1 MFSSKFDLLQPK
13 MPSLPDRPDYE
24 GLVRFLVAPFLDS
37 PESLQIDCER
47 LASRP
52 KVWVRLAFEGSD
64 KGRVYGR
71 GGRNL
76 QAIVTVLQALARMS
90 GQSVYLDVYNSM
102 DSEGDRPSLPSPDRR
117 TSRPRY
123 RRSRSTPRF

>member
-1 MFSSKFDLLQPK
+1 
-13 MPSLPDRPDYE
+13 MPSSPDRPDYE
-24 GLVRFLVAPFLDS
+24 GIVRFLISPFLES

-76 QAIVTVLQALARMS
+76 QAIVTVLQALSRMS
-90 GQSVYLDVYNSM
+90 GQSVYLDVYGGM
-102 DSEGDRPSLPSPDRR
+102 DSGGDRDRPSPSPPGRR
-117 TSRPRY
+117 VSRSRY
-123 RRSRSTPRF
+123 RRTRSTPRFE